1 MKGHG
6 IVRDLEY
13 ITFSIAGLAGTGGA
27 QRGQRLHL
35 GRGALTDQLLELW
48 VEGALGHG
56 VDARVCGGARGLA
69 KNDLVVLFGE
79 RTVAELCRV
88 LVILL
93 VRFVAGAS
101 LLHGLHVAFGVG
113 AGGEGEG
120 KGEADEHHC
129 ASFVL
134 VARRD

>member
-56 VDARVCGGARGLA
+56 VDARVWACSKQGQ
-69 KNDLVVLFGE
+69 
-79 RTVAELCRV
+79 RV
-88 LVILL
+88 PT
-93 VRFVAGAS
+93 RQNNFQREEKA
-101 LLHGLHVAFGVG
+101 
-113 AGGEGEG
+113 
-120 KGEADEHHC
+120 
-129 ASFVL
+129 
-134 VARRD
+134 